1 MVKGDSVHDISKFGE
16 PSEHIEALPQAGLDE
31 VEHLI

>member
-1 MVKGDSVHDISKFGE
+1 MHDISKFGE
-16 PSEHIEALPQAGLDE
+16 PSEHVEALPEAGPGE